1 MPAAGES
8 SPPAQPVGV
17 AAEVVRVYQVTRLWL
32 ALGGLVVVLAAGF
45 VTGWERGSWV
55 LVAPVLP
62 LVHALLVRSRS
73 TGILSMLIVDFTALG
88 FGSLALSV
96 PAVTAMILAFQ
107 VVLLALLVDR
117 AAAFWLAP
125 YGVAWGATGFASAHW
140 NWFEPFSDG
149 TEFVLQ
155 LSAVGFFLP
164 GIGWVLL
171 RVLAESRRLAAQRL
185 SAEKALRA
193 EETRFRTMIE
203 NAFDGVGI
211 IGPSGSLDYI
221 SESITRILGYSTDQR
236 LGQPMH
242 DIVVEEDVPIV
253 LGRLAEISRVPDA
266 STKVEVRVKHADG
279 STRILDVVAH
289 NMLDEPSVGG
299 IVANFRDV
307 TEQANALAA
316 LEESNARLEQLVR
329 SKDEFVA
336 SVSHELRTPLT
347 AVLGLAEELRDHD
360 DNFTAQER
368 TDLRDVIAVQ
378 AREVAAIVEALL
390 VAARADIGAVAV
402 IAEPCDVGV
411 ALDEVLTVLE
421 PGHDVAVSVEGEVVA
436 LADRGRCRQVV
447 RNLITNA
454 LRYGGPNVKLDAW
467 SDEESAHLAVR
478 DDGRGLS
485 GEDAARVFEPYG
497 SAHHERTQP
506 ASIGLGLTVS
516 RQLARLMEGDLVYY
530 VRDGWSTFELTLPLA
545 P

>member
-1 MPAAGES
+1 MAPAGES

-17 AAEVVRVYQVTRLWL
+17 TAEVVRVYQVTRLWL
-32 ALGGLVVVLAAGF
+32 ALAGLVVVLAAGF

-62 LVHALLVRSRS
+62 LVHALMVQSRS

-185 SAEKALRA
+185 SAEQALRA

-211 IGPSGSLDYI
+211 IGPTGSLDYI

-236 LGQPMH
+236 LGQPLH

-289 NMLDEPSVGG
+289 NLLDEPSVGG

-347 AVLGLAEELRDHD
+347 AVLGLAEELRDHA
-360 DNFTAQER
+360 DNFTARER
-368 TDLRDVIAVQ
+368 ADLRDVIAVQ
-378 AREVAAIVEALL
+378 AREVAAIVEDLL
-390 VAARADIGAVAV
+390 VAARADIGAVTV

-411 ALDEVLTVLE
+411 ALDEVLAVLE
-421 PGHDVAVSVEGEVVA
+421 PGLDVAVSVEGEVVA

-467 SDEESAHLAVR
+467 SNGESAHLAVR

-485 GEDAARVFEPYG
+485 GEDAARVFEPYE

-530 VRDGWSTFELTLPLA
+530 ARDGWSTFELTLPLA

>member
-1 MPAAGES
+1 MAPAGES

-17 AAEVVRVYQVTRLWL
+17 TAEVVRVYQVTRLWL
-32 ALGGLVVVLAAGF
+32 ALAGLVVVLAAGF

-62 LVHALLVRSRS
+62 LVHALMVQSRS

-185 SAEKALRA
+185 SAEQALRA

-211 IGPSGSLDYI
+211 IGPTGSLDYI

-236 LGQPMH
+236 LGQPLH

-289 NMLDEPSVGG
+289 NLLDEPSVGG

-347 AVLGLAEELRDHD
+347 AVLGLAEELRDHA
-360 DNFTAQER
+360 DNFTARER
-368 TDLRDVIAVQ
+368 ADLRDVIAVQ
-378 AREVAAIVEALL
+378 AREVAAIVEDLL

-411 ALDEVLTVLE
+411 ALDEVLAVLE
-421 PGHDVAVSVEGEVVA
+421 PGLDVAVSVEGEVVA

-467 SDEESAHLAVR
+467 SNGESAHLAVR

-485 GEDAARVFEPYG
+485 GEDAARVFEPYE

-530 VRDGWSTFELTLPLA
+530 ARDGWSTFELTLPLA

>member
-378 AREVAAIVEALL
+378 AREVAAIVEDLR

-467 SDEESAHLAVR
+467 SDGKSAHLAVR

-485 GEDAARVFEPYG
+485 GEDAARVFEPYE

-516 RQLARLMEGDLVYY
+516 RQLARLMKGDLVYY